1 MHDVGILVF
10 DYLIPENYY
19 DFLHTKDIN
28 NSNQS
33 LESLELA
40 TFGIDHQELGAM
52 FLKKWWEMPPTVI
65 GAVTSHHKDYT
76 DEGKSITLAEILSA
90 ANKLANENEIS
101 HPITTHYKDISS
113 EDFIKRAGL
122 SQEELENFIDQAKLG
137 ILAFDCLFES

>member
-1 MHDVGILVF
+1 
-10 DYLIPENYY
+10 
-19 DFLHTKDIN
+19 
-28 NSNQS
+28 

-52 FLKKWWEMPPTVI
+52 FLKKWWEMPSIII
-65 GAVTSHHKDYT
+65 GAVTSHHKDYI
-76 DEGKSITLAEILSA
+76 DEGKNITLAEILSA

-101 HPITTHYKDISS
+101 HPITTCYEDTSS